1 MTRKNKSAAAFIPL
15 EKLRAR
21 EQSSLAGFT
30 FVELMLVAVI
40 IASLAGLA
48 VPRLRAALA
57 KYELEN
63 FVKNTYY
70 LSFYLQSSAVS
81 QEKIYCLELD
91 PPAGLIR
98 PVYKEGSSF
107 RSVSGR
113 FGRISKAPAN
123 IRLYAQK
130 KTICFYPDASTDQ
143 GRIDFENTQI
153 DKMSVVFEGVNG
165 AIQIQ

>member
-1 MTRKNKSAAAFIPL
+1 MIPKTKTISVMTRKNKFQAAFSFI
-15 EKLRAR
+15 
-21 EQSSLAGFT
+21 
-30 FVELMLVAVI
+30 ELMLVAVI

-63 FVKNTYY
+63 LVKNTYY

-81 QEKIYCLELD
+81 QERIYCLDLD

-98 PVYKEGSSF
+98 PVYKDGASF
-107 RSVSGR
+107 KRVSGR

-130 KTICFYPDASTDQ
+130 KTICFYPDASTDKEK
-143 GRIDFENTQI
+143 IDFENDQA
-153 DKMSVVFEGVNG
+153 DKMSLVFEGANG
-165 AIQIQ
+165 AIQIE